1 VHFTQYQGIFILKG
15 YILKNTLVL
24 YCILCNFDK
33 QLLYQKSSNMKAIPI
48 DTQSLLQNVAQMPV
62 PELEKLVKDIN
73 ALLRRKKMQDK
84 TFRERQLLHKIN
96 RTVLNTTQTA
106 RYHVLVEKLE
116 LSTIT
121 AAEQIEFEALAHEE
135 EKRRNQRVKYMLE
148 LAQIRAVTLPQVMAS
163 LGLIPLTHA

>member
-1 VHFTQYQGIFILKG
+1 
-15 YILKNTLVL
+15 
-24 YCILCNFDK
+24 
-33 QLLYQKSSNMKAIPI
+33 MKAIPI

-73 ALLRRKKMQDK
+73 ALLRRKKTQDK

-96 RTVLNTTQTA
+96 CTVLNAIQTT
-106 RYHVLVEKLE
+106 RYQVLVEKLE

-121 AAEQIEFEALAHEE
+121 ETEQIEFEALAHEE

>member
-1 VHFTQYQGIFILKG
+1 
-15 YILKNTLVL
+15 
-24 YCILCNFDK
+24 
-33 QLLYQKSSNMKAIPI
+33 
-48 DTQSLLQNVAQMPV
+48 MPV